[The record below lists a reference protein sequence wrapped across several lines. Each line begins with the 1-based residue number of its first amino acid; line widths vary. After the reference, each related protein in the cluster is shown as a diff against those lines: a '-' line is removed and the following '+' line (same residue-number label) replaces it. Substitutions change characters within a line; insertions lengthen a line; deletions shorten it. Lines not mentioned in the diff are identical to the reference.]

1 MCVNENIFLQYVLE
15 YNFDRISFNPTKKWK
30 IRNNNLGLKELFME
44 NIKNQDKVAKK
55 ESDDYRHDEIR
66 KIGPHLKHEKL
77 NDLSLSN
84 KYEILFDL
92 NEPKLKFVL
101 KDEKN
106 LNTQDKYHQLLIS
119 MMNISLVNNFFNE
132 GCHICLDLSNDENLI
147 EGHIRLVIY
156 LIKLII

>member
-1 MCVNENIFLQYVLE
+1 MGKFIISIQSKFKKINLILWKASCNTFTAHLCVNENIFLQYVLE

-77 NDLSLSN
+77 NDL
-84 KYEILFDL
+84 
-92 NEPKLKFVL
+92 
-101 KDEKN
+101 
-106 LNTQDKYHQLLIS
+106 
-119 MMNISLVNNFFNE
+119 
-132 GCHICLDLSNDENLI
+132 
-147 EGHIRLVIY
+147 
-156 LIKLII
+156 

>member
-1 MCVNENIFLQYVLE
+1 
-15 YNFDRISFNPTKKWK
+15 
-30 IRNNNLGLKELFME
+30 ME

-66 KIGPHLKHEKL
+66 KIRPHLKHKKL

-92 NEPKLKFVL
+92 NEPMLKFVL
-101 KDEKN
+101 KDKAN
-106 LNTQDKYHQLLIS
+106 LIKKDSYYQLLIS
-119 MMNISLVNNFFNE
+119 MMNISLANDFFNE
-132 GCHICLDLSNDENLI
+132 GCHICLNLSNDENLI
-147 EGHIRLVIY
+147 QGHIRLVSIYY